1 MLRLLEGIEYSDV
14 HGELFSLLCMA
25 AIELFFLEP
34 DAASLGHFPFEAFP
48 FAIGSQPKL
57 VASFQA

>member
-1 MLRLLEGIEYSDV
+1 
-14 HGELFSLLCMA
+14 MA